1 MGKNLPDY
9 TNEEIYSD
17 EELAALAKNGDAH
30 AVSALIARLIPV
42 IKNKVF
48 LYKDC
53 WPGHD
58 DLLQEGM
65 LGILSAVKTF
75 DSSRE
80 ASFKTYASVCIGN
93 RITSAIRGATGKKRI
108 PENQFVSL
116 EDEELPLTEPHLNPE
131 EVVLDNEAVETI
143 QAAFSKLLSPFEH
156 EVLMLYLNGHSYE
169 EIAVQLDSTAKS
181 VDNAL
186 QRVRRKLK
194 FLM

>member
-1 MGKNLPDY
+1 MGKNSPDY
-9 TNEEIYSD
+9 TNEEMYSD
-17 EELAALAKNGDAH
+17 EELAALAKKDDPR
-30 AVSALIARLIPV
+30 AVSALIARFIPV
-42 IKNKVF
+42 IKNKVM
-48 LYKDC
+48 LYKDG

-58 DLLQEGM
+58 DLFQEGV
-65 LGILSAVKTF
+65 LGLLAAARSF
-75 DSSRE
+75 DPSRE
-80 ASFKTYASVCIGN
+80 ASFKTYAGVCIAN
-93 RITSAIRGATGKKRI
+93 RITSSIRGAAGKKRI

-116 EDEELPLTEPHLNPE
+116 EDEDLSLTEPNMNPE

-143 QAAFSKLLSPFEH
+143 QAAFSKLLSPFEYK
-156 EVLMLYLNGHSYE
+156 VLMLYLNGHSYE

>member
-1 MGKNLPDY
+1 MGRYSPDY
-9 TNEEIYSD
+9 TDEKIYSD
-17 EELAALAKNGDAH
+17 EKLAGLAKSGDAD
-30 AVSALIARLIPV
+30 AVSVLIARLIPV
-42 IKNKVF
+42 VKNKVS

-58 DLLQEGM
+58 DLFQEGM
-65 LGILSAVKTF
+65 LGLLSATKTF
-75 DSSRE
+75 DPSRE
-80 ASFKTYASVCIGN
+80 ASFKTYASVCIVN
-93 RITSAIRGATGKKRI
+93 RITSAIRGAAGKKRI

-116 EDEELPLTEPHLNPE
+116 EDEELPLSEPHLNPE

-143 QAAFSKLLSPFEH
+143 QAALSKLLSPFEH
-156 EVLMLYLNGHSYE
+156 KVLMLYLNGHSYE
-169 EIAVQLDSTAKS
+169 EIAMQLDSTAKS

>member
-9 TNEEIYSD
+9 TNEEMYSD
-17 EELAALAKNGDAH
+17 EKLAALARNGDAD
-30 AVSALIARLIPV
+30 AISALIARFIPV
-42 IKNKVF
+42 IKSKVLF
-48 LYKDC
+48 YKDG

-58 DLLQEGM
+58 DLFQEGM
-65 LGILSAVKTF
+65 LGLLSAAKTF
-75 DSSRE
+75 DPSRE

-93 RITSAIRGATGKKRI
+93 RITSSIRGATGKKRI

-143 QAAFSKLLSPFEH
+143 QAAFSKLLSPFEYK
-156 EVLMLYLNGHSYE
+156 VLMLYLNGHSYE

>member
-17 EELAALAKNGDAH
+17 EELAALAKSGDTDAI
-30 AVSALIARLIPV
+30 SALITRFVPA
-42 IKNKVF
+42 IKSKVLF
-48 LYKDC
+48 YKDI
-53 WPGHD
+53 WPGYD
-58 DLLQEGM
+58 DLFQEGM
-65 LGILSAVKTF
+65 LGLLAAAKNF
-75 DSSRE
+75 DPARE
-80 ASFKTYASVCIGN
+80 ASFKTYAFVCITN
-93 RITSAIRGATGKKRI
+93 RINSSIRGAAGKKRI

-116 EDEELPLTEPHLNPE
+116 DDEELPLTEPHLNPE

-143 QAAFSKLLSPFEH
+143 QAAFSKLLSPFEYK
-156 EVLMLYLNGHSYE
+156 VLMLYLNGHSYD

>member
-1 MGKNLPDY
+1 MGRNSPDY

-17 EELAALAKNGDAH
+17 EVLAGLAKDGDAN
-30 AVSALIARLIPV
+30 AVSVLIARLIPV
-42 IKNKVF
+42 VKNKVS

-58 DLLQEGM
+58 DLFQEGM
-65 LGILSAVKTF
+65 LGLLSATKTF
-75 DSSRE
+75 DPSRE

-93 RITSAIRGATGKKRI
+93 RITSAIRGAAGKKRI

-116 EDEELPLTEPHLNPE
+116 EDEELPLSEPHLNPE

-143 QAAFSKLLSPFEH
+143 QAALLKLLSPFEH
-156 EVLMLYLNGHSYE
+156 KVLMLYLNGHSYD